1 MATLGP
7 LNDFNAGT
15 TIVAADMNQNFTDI
29 ETFVNTTPGV
39 VQKDIVDAKGDL
51 IVATSADAVSRLAV
65 GTNDYVLTAASGEA
79 TGVKWAAAAS
89 DATKMPL
96 AGGTFT
102 GAVSFD
108 DNVIVKGDST
118 NGSGKLTLNC
128 ENNSHGVHIK
138 GPAHSAGATYTLTL
152 PTALP
157 TVTGQSLTSDTSGNL
172 GFTTVDA
179 AFVETPQT
187 ISTSKVIGANINA
200 GMIIEK

>member
-79 TGVKWAAAAS
+79 TGVKWASAPA

-102 GAVSFD
+102 GAVTYQGASP
-108 DNVIVKGDST
+108 IL
-118 NGSGKLTLNC
+118 LT
-128 ENNSHGVHIK
+128 
-138 GPAHSAGATYTLTL
+138 GATTGNGYETTISVTDPTADRTLTIQNA
-152 PTALP
+152 TG
-157 TVTGQSLTSDTSGNL
+157 TVALTSDIPTSVNGTSDNI
-172 GFTTVDA
+172 
-179 AFVETPQT
+179 
-187 ISTSKVIGANINA
+187 ISNQVFS
-200 GMIIEK
+200 

>member
-7 LNDFNAGT
+7 LNDFTAGT

-65 GTNDYVLTAASGEA
+65 GTNTYVLTADSGEA
-79 TGVKWAAAAS
+79 TGVKWAAAPA

-102 GAVSFD
+102 GAVTFD
-108 DNVIVKGDST
+108 GASPII
-118 NGSGKLTLNC
+118 L
-128 ENNSHGVHIK
+128 E
-138 GPAHSAGATYTLTL
+138 GATANDYETTITVTDPTADRTLTL
-152 PTALP
+152 PDATG
-157 TVTGQSLTSDTSGNL
+157 TVALTSDIPGNS
-172 GFTTVDA
+172 VADSI
-179 AFVETPQT
+179 
-187 ISTSKVIGANINA
+187 ISNQVFS
-200 GMIIEK
+200 

>member
-7 LNDFNAGT
+7 LNDFTAGT

-79 TGVKWAAAAS
+79 TGVKWASAPA

-102 GAVSFD
+102 GAVTFQGASP
-108 DNVIVKGDST
+108 ILLTGAST
-118 NGSGKLTLNC
+118 GNAYETTISVTD
-128 ENNSHGVHIK
+128 
-138 GPAHSAGATYTLTL
+138 PTAARTLTIQNA
-152 PTALP
+152 TG
-157 TVTGQSLTSDTSGNL
+157 TVALTSDIPGNS
-172 GFTTVDA
+172 VADSI
-179 AFVETPQT
+179 
-187 ISTSKVIGANINA
+187 ISNQVFS
-200 GMIIEK
+200 

>member
-7 LNDFNAGT
+7 LNDFTAGT
-15 TIVAADMNQNFTDI
+15 TIVAADMNQNFADI

-102 GAVSFD
+102 GSVTFD
-108 DNVIVKGDST
+108 AT
-118 NGSGKLTLNC
+118 NTFEAANTYQGASPMLLT
-128 ENNSHGVHIK
+128 
-138 GPAHSAGATYTLTL
+138 GATTGNGYEITISVTDPTADRTLTL
-152 PTALP
+152 PNATG
-157 TVTGQSLTSDTSGNL
+157 TVALTSDIPTSVNGTSDNI
-172 GFTTVDA
+172 
-179 AFVETPQT
+179 
-187 ISTSKVIGANINA
+187 ISNQVFS
-200 GMIIEK
+200 

>member
-7 LNDFNAGT
+7 LNDFTAGT

-79 TGVKWAAAAS
+79 TGVKWASAPA

-102 GAVSFD
+102 GAVTFQGASP
-108 DNVIVKGDST
+108 ILLTGAST
-118 NGSGKLTLNC
+118 GNAYETTISVTD
-128 ENNSHGVHIK
+128 
-138 GPAHSAGATYTLTL
+138 PTADRTLTIQNA
-152 PTALP
+152 TG
-157 TVTGQSLTSDTSGNL
+157 TVALTSDIPGNS
-172 GFTTVDA
+172 VADSI
-179 AFVETPQT
+179 
-187 ISTSKVIGANINA
+187 ISNQVFS
-200 GMIIEK
+200 

>member
-7 LNDFNAGT
+7 LNDFTAGT

-79 TGVKWAAAAS
+79 TGVKWAAAPA

-102 GAVSFD
+102 GAVTYQGASP
-108 DNVIVKGDST
+108 IL
-118 NGSGKLTLNC
+118 LT
-128 ENNSHGVHIK
+128 
-138 GPAHSAGATYTLTL
+138 GATTGNGYETTITVTDPTADRSLTL
-152 PTALP
+152 PNATG
-157 TVTGQSLTSDTSGNL
+157 TVALTSDIPTSVNGTSDNI
-172 GFTTVDA
+172 
-179 AFVETPQT
+179 
-187 ISTSKVIGANINA
+187 ISNQVFS
-200 GMIIEK
+200 

>member
-7 LNDFNAGT
+7 LNDFTAGT

-65 GTNDYVLTAASGEA
+65 GTNDYVLTADSGEA
-79 TGVKWAAAAS
+79 TGVKWAAAPS

-102 GAVSFD
+102 GAVTYQGASP
-108 DNVIVKGDST
+108 IL
-118 NGSGKLTLNC
+118 LT
-128 ENNSHGVHIK
+128 
-138 GPAHSAGATYTLTL
+138 GATTGNGYETTISVTDPTADRTLTL
-152 PTALP
+152 PNATG
-157 TVTGQSLTSDTSGNL
+157 TVALTSDIPTSVNGTSDNI
-172 GFTTVDA
+172 
-179 AFVETPQT
+179 
-187 ISTSKVIGANINA
+187 ISNQVFS
-200 GMIIEK
+200 

>member
-79 TGVKWAAAAS
+79 TGVKWAAAPA

-102 GAVSFD
+102 GAVTFQGASP
-108 DNVIVKGDST
+108 IL
-118 NGSGKLTLNC
+118 LT
-128 ENNSHGVHIK
+128 
-138 GPAHSAGATYTLTL
+138 GATTGNAYEITLTVTD
-152 PTALP
+152 PTADRTITLP
-157 TVTGQSLTSDTSGNL
+157 NATGTVALTSDIPTSVNGTSDNI
-172 GFTTVDA
+172 
-179 AFVETPQT
+179 
-187 ISTSKVIGANINA
+187 ISNQVFS
-200 GMIIEK
+200 

>member
-79 TGVKWAAAAS
+79 TGVKWAAAPS

-102 GAVSFD
+102 GAVTYQGASP
-108 DNVIVKGDST
+108 IL
-118 NGSGKLTLNC
+118 LT
-128 ENNSHGVHIK
+128 
-138 GPAHSAGATYTLTL
+138 GATTGNGYEITVTVTDPTADRTLTL
-152 PTALP
+152 PNATG
-157 TVTGQSLTSDTSGNL
+157 TVALTSDIPTSVNGTA
-172 GFTTVDA
+172 GYI
-179 AFVETPQT
+179 
-187 ISTSKVIGANINA
+187 ISNQVFS
-200 GMIIEK
+200 

>member
-65 GTNDYVLTAASGEA
+65 GTNTYVLTADSGEA
-79 TGVKWAAAAS
+79 TGVKWAAAPA

-102 GAVSFD
+102 GAVTYQGASP
-108 DNVIVKGDST
+108 IL
-118 NGSGKLTLNC
+118 LT
-128 ENNSHGVHIK
+128 
-138 GPAHSAGATYTLTL
+138 GATTGNGYETTISVTDPTADRTLTIQNA
-152 PTALP
+152 TG
-157 TVTGQSLTSDTSGNL
+157 TVALTSDIPGNS
-172 GFTTVDA
+172 VADSI
-179 AFVETPQT
+179 
-187 ISTSKVIGANINA
+187 ISNQVFS
-200 GMIIEK
+200 

>member
-7 LNDFNAGT
+7 LNDFTAGT

-79 TGVKWAAAAS
+79 TGVKWAAAPA

-102 GAVSFD
+102 GSVTFEA
-108 DNVIVKGDST
+108 T
-118 NGSGKLTLNC
+118 NTFEAANTYQGASPILLT
-128 ENNSHGVHIK
+128 
-138 GPAHSAGATYTLTL
+138 GATTGNGYETTITVTDPTADRTLTL
-152 PTALP
+152 PNATG
-157 TVTGQSLTSDTSGNL
+157 TVALTSDIPTSVNGTSDNI
-172 GFTTVDA
+172 
-179 AFVETPQT
+179 
-187 ISTSKVIGANINA
+187 ISNQVFS
-200 GMIIEK
+200 

>member
-79 TGVKWAAAAS
+79 TGVKWASAPA

-102 GAVSFD
+102 GAVTYQGASP
-108 DNVIVKGDST
+108 IL
-118 NGSGKLTLNC
+118 LT
-128 ENNSHGVHIK
+128 
-138 GPAHSAGATYTLTL
+138 GATTGNGYETTITVIDPTADRTLTIQNA
-152 PTALP
+152 TG
-157 TVTGQSLTSDTSGNL
+157 TVALTSDIPGNS
-172 GFTTVDA
+172 VADSI
-179 AFVETPQT
+179 
-187 ISTSKVIGANINA
+187 ISNQVFS
-200 GMIIEK
+200 

>member
-7 LNDFNAGT
+7 LNDFTAGT

-79 TGVKWAAAAS
+79 TGVKWASAPA

-102 GAVSFD
+102 GAVTYQGASP
-108 DNVIVKGDST
+108 IL
-118 NGSGKLTLNC
+118 LT
-128 ENNSHGVHIK
+128 
-138 GPAHSAGATYTLTL
+138 GATTGNGYETTITVTDPTADRTLTIQNA
-152 PTALP
+152 TG
-157 TVTGQSLTSDTSGNL
+157 TVALTSDIPGNS
-172 GFTTVDA
+172 VADSI
-179 AFVETPQT
+179 
-187 ISTSKVIGANINA
+187 ISNQVFS
-200 GMIIEK
+200 

>member
-79 TGVKWAAAAS
+79 TGVKWAASPA

-102 GAVSFD
+102 GAVTYQGASP
-108 DNVIVKGDST
+108 IL
-118 NGSGKLTLNC
+118 LT
-128 ENNSHGVHIK
+128 
-138 GPAHSAGATYTLTL
+138 GATTGNGYETTITVTDPTADRTLTL
-152 PTALP
+152 PNATG
-157 TVTGQSLTSDTSGNL
+157 TVALTSDIPTSVNGTSDNI
-172 GFTTVDA
+172 
-179 AFVETPQT
+179 
-187 ISTSKVIGANINA
+187 ISNQVFS
-200 GMIIEK
+200 

>member
-65 GTNDYVLTAASGEA
+65 GTNTYVLTADSGEA
-79 TGVKWAAAAS
+79 TGLKWAAAPA

-102 GAVSFD
+102 GAVTFD
-108 DNVIVKGDST
+108 GASPII
-118 NGSGKLTLNC
+118 L
-128 ENNSHGVHIK
+128 E
-138 GPAHSAGATYTLTL
+138 GATANDYETTITVTDPTADRTLTL
-152 PTALP
+152 PDATG
-157 TVTGQSLTSDTSGNL
+157 TVALTSDIPGNS
-172 GFTTVDA
+172 VADSI
-179 AFVETPQT
+179 
-187 ISTSKVIGANINA
+187 ISNQVFS
-200 GMIIEK
+200 

>member
-79 TGVKWAAAAS
+79 TGVKWAAAPA

-102 GAVSFD
+102 GAVTFQGASP
-108 DNVIVKGDST
+108 IL
-118 NGSGKLTLNC
+118 LT
-128 ENNSHGVHIK
+128 
-138 GPAHSAGATYTLTL
+138 GATTGNAYEITLTVTDPTADRTLTL
-152 PTALP
+152 PNATG
-157 TVTGQSLTSDTSGNL
+157 TVALTSDIPTSVNGTSDNI
-172 GFTTVDA
+172 
-179 AFVETPQT
+179 
-187 ISTSKVIGANINA
+187 ISNQVFS
-200 GMIIEK
+200 

>member
-7 LNDFNAGT
+7 LNDFTAGT

-65 GTNDYVLTAASGEA
+65 GTNTYVLTADSGEA
-79 TGVKWAAAAS
+79 TGLKWAAAPA

-102 GAVSFD
+102 GAVTFD
-108 DNVIVKGDST
+108 GASPII
-118 NGSGKLTLNC
+118 L
-128 ENNSHGVHIK
+128 E
-138 GPAHSAGATYTLTL
+138 GATANDYETTITVTDPTADRTLTL
-152 PTALP
+152 PDATG
-157 TVTGQSLTSDTSGNL
+157 TVALTSDIPGNS
-172 GFTTVDA
+172 VADSI
-179 AFVETPQT
+179 
-187 ISTSKVIGANINA
+187 ISNQVFS
-200 GMIIEK
+200 

>member
-65 GTNDYVLTAASGEA
+65 GTNTYVLTAASGEA
-79 TGVKWAAAAS
+79 TGVKWAAAPA

-102 GAVSFD
+102 GAVTFD
-108 DNVIVKGDST
+108 GASPII
-118 NGSGKLTLNC
+118 L
-128 ENNSHGVHIK
+128 E
-138 GPAHSAGATYTLTL
+138 GATANDYETTITVTDPTADRTLTL
-152 PTALP
+152 PDATG
-157 TVTGQSLTSDTSGNL
+157 TVALTSDIPTSVNGTSDNI
-172 GFTTVDA
+172 
-179 AFVETPQT
+179 
-187 ISTSKVIGANINA
+187 ISNQVFS
-200 GMIIEK
+200 